1 MSYMLDEPKE
11 SPRGIVQIAA
21 AVSNALLGIAMI
33 AASLRGLFEIAV
45 VAFDI
50 ADQTWVSLGAQ
61 ITAGLG
67 TDVETL
73 FETFQIDIA
82 VILTT
87 LADQNNLPEFGAWV
101 RQILALL
108 MVAAVALGVAG
119 AAPLWVA
126 RALWSRRSNRA
137 VLLFAV
143 MLSAIGA
150 FGLLVTGAP
159 QQIWGLVLANG
170 LLTLVPQQIWG
181 LVLANGLLTLVA
193 SRTIRPPAL
202 RAESAQA

>member
-1 MSYMLDEPKE
+1 MLDEPKE
-11 SPRGIVQIAA
+11 SPRGITQIAA
-21 AVSNALLGIAMI
+21 AVSNALLGVAMI

-50 ADQTWVSLGAQ
+50 ADQTWASLSTQ
-61 ITAGLG
+61 IATEFSS
-67 TDVETL
+67 DVATL
-73 FETFQIDIA
+73 LEPFQIDIA
-82 VILTT
+82 VTLTALLTT
-87 LADQNNLPEFGAWV
+87 LADQNNLPEFGVWV

-126 RALWSRRSNRA
+126 RALWSRRSSRA
-137 VLLFAV
+137 VLIFGVL
-143 MLSAIGA
+143 LSAIGA
-150 FGLLVTGAP
+150 FGLVVTGAP
-159 QQIWGLVLANG
+159 QV
-170 LLTLVPQQIWG
+170 IWG

-193 SRTIRPPAL
+193 SRTIRPSAL

>member
-1 MSYMLDEPKE
+1 MLDEPKK
-11 SPRGIVQIAA
+11 SPRGIAQIAA
-21 AVSNALLGIAMI
+21 TIGNGLLGVVLIGA
-33 AASLRGLFEIAV
+33 GLLGLVAIAV
-45 VAFDI
+45 AAADI

-61 ITAGLG
+61 ITAQLG
-67 TDVETL
+67 SDIAAL

-87 LADQNNLPEFGAWV
+87 LAEQNNLPEFGAWV

-108 MVAAVALGVAG
+108 MVAAVALGLAG

-126 RALWSRRSNRA
+126 RALWARRSSRA
-137 VLLFAV
+137 VPLFGVA
-143 MLSAIGA
+143 LSAIGV

-159 QQIWGLVLANG
+159 QL
-170 LLTLVPQQIWG
+170 IWG

-193 SRTIRPPAL
+193 SRTARP
-202 RAESAQA
+202 SA

>member
-11 SPRGIVQIAA
+11 SPRGIAQIAA
-21 AVSNALLGIAMI
+21 AVSNGLLGVALI
-33 AASLRGLFEIAV
+33 AAGLVSLVAIAV
-45 VAFDI
+45 IAFDI

-61 ITAGLG
+61 ITAELG
-67 TDVETL
+67 ADVAAL

-87 LADQNNLPEFGAWV
+87 LADQNNLPEFGALV

-108 MVAAVALGVAG
+108 MVAAVALGLAG

-126 RALWSRRSNRA
+126 RALWSRRASRT
-137 VLLFAV
+137 VLIFGAL
-143 MLSAIGA
+143 LIAIGV
-150 FGLLVTGAP
+150 FGLIVTGAP
-159 QQIWGLVLANG
+159 QL
-170 LLTLVPQQIWG
+170 IWG

-193 SRTIRPPAL
+193 SRTARPSAL
-202 RAESAQA
+202 GAESAQA

>member
-1 MSYMLDEPKE
+1 MNYILEQPKE

-21 AVSNALLGIAMI
+21 AVSNGLLGVALI
-33 AASLRGLFEIAV
+33 AAGLVGLIAIAV

-50 ADQTWVSLGAQ
+50 ADQTWASLGAQ
-61 ITAGLG
+61 ITAELG
-67 TDVETL
+67 ADVAAL

-108 MVAAVALGVAG
+108 MVAAVALGLAG

-137 VLLFAV
+137 VLLFGL

-159 QQIWGLVLANG
+159 QLIWGLVL
-170 LLTLVPQQIWG
+170 V
-181 LVLANGLLTLVA
+181 NGLLTLVA
-193 SRTIRPPAL
+193 SRTARP
-202 RAESAQA
+202 SA

>member
-11 SPRGIVQIAA
+11 SPRGIAQIAA
-21 AVSNALLGIAMI
+21 AISNALLGIAMI

-50 ADQTWVSLGAQ
+50 ADQTWVSLGTQ
-61 ITAGLG
+61 ITAELG
-67 TDVETL
+67 TQIATELGGDVATL
-73 FETFQIDIA
+73 FESFQIDITVA
-82 VILTT
+82 LTTLLAT

-126 RALWSRRSNRA
+126 LALWSRRSSGA
-137 VLLFAV
+137 VLLFGAL
-143 MLSAIGA
+143 LSAIGA
-150 FGLLVTGAP
+150 FGLVVTGAP
-159 QQIWGLVLANG
+159 QVIWGLVLANG
-170 LLTLVPQQIWG
+170 V
-181 LVLANGLLTLVA
+181 LTLVA
-193 SRTIRPPAL
+193 SRTIRPPVL

>member
-1 MSYMLDEPKE
+1 MLDEPKE
-11 SPRGIVQIAA
+11 SPRGIAQIAA
-21 AVSNALLGIAMI
+21 AVSNALLGVVLI
-33 AASLRGLFEIAV
+33 AAGLAGLVAIV
-45 VAFDI
+45 VVTLDI

-61 ITAGLG
+61 ITAELG
-67 TDVETL
+67 SDVVTL
-73 FETFQIDIA
+73 LATFQIDIA

-126 RALWSRRSNRA
+126 RALWGRRSSRA
-137 VLLFAV
+137 VLLFGV
-143 MLSAIGA
+143 LLSAIGA

-159 QQIWGLVLANG
+159 QL
-170 LLTLVPQQIWG
+170 IWG

-193 SRTIRPPAL
+193 SRTARPSAL

>member
-11 SPRGIVQIAA
+11 SPRGIAQIAA
-21 AVSNALLGIAMI
+21 TISNGLLGVALI
-33 AASLRGLFEIAV
+33 AAGVLGLVAIAV
-45 VAFDI
+45 AAADI

-61 ITAGLG
+61 ITTELG

-101 RQILALL
+101 RQILAML
-108 MVAAVALGVAG
+108 MVAAVALGLAG

-126 RALWSRRSNRA
+126 RALWSHRSNRA
-137 VLLFAV
+137 VLLFGV
-143 MLSAIGA
+143 VLSAVGVI
-150 FGLLVTGAP
+150 GLLVTGAP
-159 QQIWGLVLANG
+159 QF
-170 LLTLVPQQIWG
+170 IWG

-193 SRTIRPPAL
+193 SRTARPPVL
-202 RAESAQA
+202 RAESAQP

>member
-11 SPRGIVQIAA
+11 SPRGIAQIAA
-21 AVSNALLGIAMI
+21 AISNALLGIAMI

-61 ITAGLG
+61 ITAELG
-67 TDVETL
+67 SDVATL
-73 FETFQIDIA
+73 FESFQIDIA

>member
-1 MSYMLDEPKE
+1 MNYILEEPKE

-21 AVSNALLGIAMI
+21 AVSNSLLGVALI
-33 AASLRGLFEIAV
+33 AAGLVGLVVIAV

-61 ITAGLG
+61 ITAELG
-67 TDVETL
+67 ADVAAL
-73 FETFQIDIA
+73 FETFQIDIS
-82 VILTT
+82 VILTA

-108 MVAAVALGVAG
+108 MVAAVALGLAG

-126 RALWSRRSNRA
+126 RALWSRRTNRA
-137 VLLFAV
+137 VLLFGV
-143 MLSAIGA
+143 MLIAIGA

-159 QQIWGLVLANG
+159 QV
-170 LLTLVPQQIWG
+170 IWG

-193 SRTIRPPAL
+193 SRTARPLVL
-202 RAESAQA
+202 RTESAQS

>member
-1 MSYMLDEPKE
+1 MLDEAKQV
-11 SPRGIVQIAA
+11 PRGVAQIAA
-21 AVSNALLGIAMI
+21 AASNALLGVALI
-33 AASLRGLFEIAV
+33 AAGLFGLVAIAV
-45 VAFDI
+45 AALDI

-61 ITAGLG
+61 ITAELG
-67 TDVETL
+67 SDVATL

-108 MVAAVALGVAG
+108 MVAAVALGLAG

-126 RALWSRRSNRA
+126 RALWSRRSSRA
-137 VLLFAV
+137 VLLFGIV
-143 MLSAIGA
+143 LSAIGV
-150 FGLLVTGAP
+150 FGLIVTGAP
-159 QQIWGLVLANG
+159 QL
-170 LLTLVPQQIWG
+170 IWG

-193 SRTIRPPAL
+193 SRTARPSAL

>member
-21 AVSNALLGIAMI
+21 AVSNALLGVVLI
-33 AASLRGLFEIAV
+33 AAGLAGLVAIAV
-45 VAFDI
+45 VALDI

-61 ITAGLG
+61 ITAELG
-67 TDVETL
+67 SDVATL
-73 FETFQIDIA
+73 LETFQIDIA

-101 RQILALL
+101 RQILAFL
-108 MVAAVALGVAG
+108 MVAAVALGLAG

-126 RALWSRRSNRA
+126 RALWSRRSSRA
-137 VLLFAV
+137 VLLFGVA
-143 MLSAIGA
+143 LSAIGA

-159 QQIWGLVLANG
+159 QLIWGLM
-170 LLTLVPQQIWG
+170 
-181 LVLANGLLTLVA
+181 LANGLLTLVA
-193 SRTIRPPAL
+193 SRTARPLVL

>member
-1 MSYMLDEPKE
+1 VTYVLDEVKE
-11 SPRGIVQIAA
+11 SPRGIAQIAA
-21 AVSNALLGIAMI
+21 AVSNALLGVALI
-33 AASLRGLFEIAV
+33 AAGLFGLVAIAV
-45 VAFDI
+45 AAFDI

-61 ITAGLG
+61 ITAELG
-67 TDVETL
+67 SDVATL

-108 MVAAVALGVAG
+108 MVAAVALGLAG

-126 RALWSRRSNRA
+126 RALWSRRSSRA
-137 VLLFAV
+137 VPLYGVL
-143 MLSAIGA
+143 LSAIGV

-159 QQIWGLVLANG
+159 QLVWGLVL
-170 LLTLVPQQIWG
+170 V
-181 LVLANGLLTLVA
+181 NGLLTLVA
-193 SRTIRPPAL
+193 SRTIRP
-202 RAESAQA
+202 SA

>member
-108 MVAAVALGVAG
+108 MVAAVALGLAG

>member
-1 MSYMLDEPKE
+1 MLDEPKRA
-11 SPRGIVQIAA
+11 PRGIAQIAA
-21 AVSNALLGIAMI
+21 AVSNGLLGVVLILA
-33 AASLRGLFEIAV
+33 GLLGLGAIAV
-45 VAFDI
+45 VAVDI

-61 ITAGLG
+61 ITAELG
-67 TDVETL
+67 SDVATL
-73 FETFQIDIA
+73 LATFQIDIA

-108 MVAAVALGVAG
+108 MVAAVALGLAG

-126 RALWSRRSNRA
+126 RALWSRRSSRA
-137 VLLFAV
+137 VLLFGVA
-143 MLSAIGA
+143 LSAIGA

-159 QQIWGLVLANG
+159 QL
-170 LLTLVPQQIWG
+170 IWG

-193 SRTIRPPAL
+193 SRTARP
-202 RAESAQA
+202 SA